1 MVQLFPLILC
11 QLLTLEAVTAA
22 GLGIRSGSSEPA
34 SEQGWK
40 LANICPDSL
49 GLSRESCQ
57 LKESRQSGQISVA
70 NHAFPSLP
78 DRPSPPT
85 TLQYLLPLPLLV
97 PSDVDECITGAHH
110 CQQQCANTQ
119 GSYKCACEGGY
130 VLSSSGL
137 FCIGQLEQHALH
149 MYSNTLHS
157 TVYYLGCGTWNVHST
172 CVQHLWRNGKACPDI
187 LCPSCPPPI
196 HQTTD
201 QICSNNGTDPV
212 QNQLLSDESSNHVP
226 SWSSIKCQSCK
237 QSL

>member
-22 GLGIRSGSSEPA
+22 GLGVRSGSSEPA

-40 LANICPDSL
+40 LANICPYSP

-137 FCIGQLEQHALH
+137 FCIGQLEQHALT
-149 MYSNTLHS
+149 YVQQHS
-157 TVYYLGCGTWNVHST
+157 
-172 CVQHLWRNGKACPDI
+172 A
-187 LCPSCPPPI
+187 
-196 HQTTD
+196 
-201 QICSNNGTDPV
+201 
-212 QNQLLSDESSNHVP
+212 
-226 SWSSIKCQSCK
+226 
-237 QSL
+237 